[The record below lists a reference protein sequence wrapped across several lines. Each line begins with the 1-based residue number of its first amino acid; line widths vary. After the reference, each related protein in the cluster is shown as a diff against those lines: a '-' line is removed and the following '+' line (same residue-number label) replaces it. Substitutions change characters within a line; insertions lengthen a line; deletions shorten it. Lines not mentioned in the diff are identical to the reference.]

1 MHKCGSLQLFSYVIE
16 KFVNMLIAN
25 YNESGLVALSCR
37 SIAARLYTVSLL
49 VSVFIMIHQEYVIPL
64 GWCYSTLAQPGGIGY
79 LPAMSR
85 QITTKRKE
93 RIDAVLA
100 KRQKD
105 LSLVMDNI
113 WDPHNV
119 SAVLRSCDAFGVS
132 DVHLYYTT
140 SKWPELGKKS
150 SASAKK
156 WVRRTRHL
164 DAAAMIGQLR
174 EGGGQVLRTGFSGTA
189 KPVQAFDFTKPTTI
203 ILSNEH
209 NGTAPEI
216 AELVPDE
223 IYIPMFGMVQSFNVS
238 VAAAIILYEASTQ
251 RQRAG
256 MYDEPSFSEEELVQ
270 LKAEWYGR

>member
-1 MHKCGSLQLFSYVIE
+1 M
-16 KFVNMLIAN
+16 
-25 YNESGLVALSCR
+25 R
-37 SIAARLYTVSLL
+37 
-49 VSVFIMIHQEYVIPL
+49 
-64 GWCYSTLAQPGGIGY
+64 
-79 LPAMSR
+79 R
-85 QITTKRKE
+85 QITQARKE

-100 KRQKD
+100 KRQKN
-105 LSLVMDNI
+105 LTLVMDNI

-119 SAVLRSCDAFGVS
+119 SAVLRSCDAFGVA

-164 DAAAMIGQLR
+164 DAGEMIAGLR
-174 EGGGQVLRTGFSGTA
+174 KEGKQVLRTGFSASARPVMEFNLTEPTA
-189 KPVQAFDFTKPTTI
+189 V

-256 MYDEPSFSEEELVQ
+256 MYDQPSFNEDELAE
-270 LKAEWYGR
+270 LRAEWYER

>member
-1 MHKCGSLQLFSYVIE
+1 
-16 KFVNMLIAN
+16 
-25 YNESGLVALSCR
+25 
-37 SIAARLYTVSLL
+37 
-49 VSVFIMIHQEYVIPL
+49 
-64 GWCYSTLAQPGGIGY
+64 
-79 LPAMSR
+79 MSR
-85 QITTKRKE
+85 QITDKRKK
-93 RIDAVLA
+93 RIDSVLA
-100 KRQKD
+100 RRQKD
-105 LSLVMDNI
+105 LTLVMDNI

-119 SAVLRSCDAFGVS
+119 SAVLRSCDAFGVA

-156 WVRRTRHL
+156 WIRRTRHI
-164 DAAAMIGQLR
+164 DAGAMISGIR
-174 EGGGQVLRTGFSGTA
+174 EGGAQILRTGFSATA
-189 KPVQAFDFTKPTTI
+189 RPVQEFDFTKPTAI

-256 MYDEPSFSEEELVQ
+256 KYDTPSFSDEEMELLRQ
-270 LKAEWYGR
+270 EWYSR